1 MKVIEKNIQTIY
13 IYKTTYLALEMCQDK
28 KIQNPQ
34 TFLIPRC
41 EPRTIR
47 SSKLTGVMADEST
60 NGVGRGRFDTIEVHY

>member
-1 MKVIEKNIQTIY
+1 MKVIKKNILYETKY
-13 IYKTTYLALEMCQDK
+13 FALEMCQDK

-60 NGVGRGRFDTIEVHY
+60 YKYNFCDC